1 MKVTENLSP
10 QQIMAGRSNEAQSR
24 ETPAVFASEDGATD
38 IVSTRNLDR
47 PKNRMAGSGHQGDF
61 VRRYFDE
68 MDPSF
73 RNRIDA
79 WQFKLYTGGGGPGM
93 EWAQGK
99 MQMGSPLVG

>member
-1 MKVTENLSP
+1 MKVAENLSP

-68 MDPSF
+68 VDPTF
-73 RNRIDA
+73 RTKIQD
-79 WQFKLYTGGGGPGM
+79 WQYKLYTGGSGPGM